1 MEVLLRAHAFVRV
14 ISSPRLAKRLR
25 KTSPLKSTEFGQAAA
40 GGHQLASIPAKNWVP
55 FAKKPLLRQN
65 NPVFPDASVDDL
77 GERLVASQR
86 GSQLTRMTKRSHFDL
101 V

>member
-55 FAKKPLLRQN
+55 FAKTPTLLRQK

-86 GSQLTRMTKRSHFDL
+86 GSQLDSDDETKPF
-101 V
+101 

>member
-1 MEVLLRAHAFVRV
+1 MEVLLRAQAFVRV
-14 ISSPRLAKRLR
+14 ISCPCLAKRLR
-25 KTSPLKSTEFGQAAA
+25 KISPLKNTEFGQAAA
-40 GGHQLASIPAKNWVP
+40 GAHQLASTPAKNWVP

-86 GSQLTRMTKRSHFDL
+86 GSQLDSDDETKPF
-101 V
+101 